1 MIFQDN
7 SDKLFVHV
15 RYFFFLLGGLK
26 NMWFLWTFLYFFLLL
41 GVCDTIDPTYENA
54 RVTTGHLNI
63 PESR

>member
-1 MIFQDN
+1 
-7 SDKLFVHV
+7 
-15 RYFFFLLGGLK
+15 
-26 NMWFLWTFLYFFLLL
+26 MWFLWTFLYFFLLL